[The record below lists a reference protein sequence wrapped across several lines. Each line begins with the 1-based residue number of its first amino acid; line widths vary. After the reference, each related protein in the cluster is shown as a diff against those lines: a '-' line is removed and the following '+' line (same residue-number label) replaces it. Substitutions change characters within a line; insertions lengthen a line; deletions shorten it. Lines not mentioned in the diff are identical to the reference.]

1 MRAVLIM
8 DDQPL
13 GLVRLLL
20 ARLERISADSFWA
33 HRASG
38 VRGSL
43 ARMIDKI
50 EAGEQV
56 PASDLKRMIELGF
69 KILERAAREKVS

>member
-1 MRAVLIM
+1 M
-8 DDQPL
+8 DEEPL
-13 GLVRLLL
+13 RLVRLLL

-43 ARMIDKI
+43 ARMLDHAEK
-50 EAGEQV
+50 GDSV
-56 PASDLKRMIELGF
+56 PASELKRVIDLGF
-69 KILERAAREKVS
+69 RILERAAREKVR